1 MLKHVKGP
9 DFSFWWYYAK
19 NRRNVRC
26 IQNRKGKVIIRSKF
40 HTEILPNGK
49 INIITELPFSSKNK
63 AEFLQKILVVKD
75 KFKGELNNI
84 VDINDESDK
93 SGMRAVITLKKDSN
107 TEEVIALLLK
117 HTDM

>member
-1 MLKHVKGP
+1 M
-9 DFSFWWYYAK
+9 
-19 NRRNVRC
+19 
-26 IQNRKGKVIIRSKF
+26 
-40 HTEILPNGK
+40 
-49 INIITELPFSSKNK
+49 
-63 AEFLQKILVVKD
+63 VKD

-117 HTDM
+117 HTDMQIAYNINTVAIGKEPVVRTDGNNEILCRISNRCYLQAYTLRFGKGKSSCSHC